1 MWKYQCNMVP
11 DNDLEH
17 TGVIGMKWGHRMSSY
32 KQRSNVSLTKKASN
46 YDIKAA
52 RLTRKSEKHH
62 ANKDLETSNK
72 MAKKS
77 ANYSIRSSKLE
88 KAANKTDN
96 DFKRAILEKRSEN
109 LAYKSAKAKMKAN
122 RISKTKG
129 YGIKAMR
136 YSIKS
141 DKMTLKA
148 AAARKKIAGNELYT
162 ARLNRKISSLT
173 KEELAGAYAFL
184 GVTGTVK

>member
-1 MWKYQCNMVP
+1 MWQYQANGIS
-11 DNDLEH
+11 DNELEH
-17 TGVIGMKWGHRMSSY
+17 TGVLGMKWGVHRSSY
-32 KQRSNVSLTKKASN
+32 KQRSNTSLVKKASN
-46 YDIKAA
+46 YDIRSA
-52 RLTRKSEKHH
+52 RLTRKSEKYH

-77 ANYSIRSSKLE
+77 ANYSIRATKLE

-96 DFKRAILEKRSEN
+96 DFKRTILEKRSEN
-109 LAYKSAKAKMKAN
+109 LEYRSVKAKMKAN

-141 DKMTLKA
+141 DKMALKA
-148 AAARKKIAGNELYT
+148 ASARRRIANNKLYI
-162 ARLNRKISSLT
+162 AKLDRKISLLT
-173 KEELAGAYAFL
+173 KEELAGAYAFVN
-184 GVTGTVK
+184 GVK